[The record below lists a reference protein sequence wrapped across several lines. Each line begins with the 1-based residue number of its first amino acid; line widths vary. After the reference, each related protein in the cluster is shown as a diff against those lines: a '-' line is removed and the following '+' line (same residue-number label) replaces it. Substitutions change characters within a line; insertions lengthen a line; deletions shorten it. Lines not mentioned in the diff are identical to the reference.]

1 MAAPI
6 TSVFLAPRAWPQR
19 YITADGKAIYF
30 TAVRTAGATR
40 DVYTSTWNGSAWS
53 MPVRDDQLSS
63 DTEDENDV
71 AVSPDQLTAM
81 IVRLATDG
89 TRTLMIARRATKA
102 ERFAAPVALPPLAFH
117 TGADPAAPSITN
129 NADAIYLHA
138 NSPGGG
144 MRDLYYVKRI
154 GDPLVYSTPAPLA
167 QLNTTGRGSAV
178 HLGGRDLPHVRPR
191 ERAVPDIALAGSPG
205 SEAVFHT
212 ASELITFRAFLAPL
226 LRSLGQEPDAP
237 AALGPR

>member
-1 MAAPI
+1 LAAPI

-129 NADAIYLHA
+129 NGDAIYLHA

-167 QLNTTGRGSAV
+167 QLNTTGRDSAPFIS
-178 HLGGRDLPHVRPR
+178 GDDLHVRPR
-191 ERAVPDIALAGSPG
+191 ERAVPDIALAGSSSSHSARSSLRFFG
-205 SEAVFHT
+205 
-212 ASELITFRAFLAPL
+212 ASGRSPTLR
-226 LRSLGQEPDAP
+226 LRSAR
-237 AALGPR
+237 ASCASRTRSRS